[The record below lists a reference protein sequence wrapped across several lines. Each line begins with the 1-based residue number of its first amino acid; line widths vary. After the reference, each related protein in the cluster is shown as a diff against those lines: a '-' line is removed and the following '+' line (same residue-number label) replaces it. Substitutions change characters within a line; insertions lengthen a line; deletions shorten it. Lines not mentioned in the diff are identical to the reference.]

1 MARVDR
7 PLGVVLTFVALV
19 WVWLVY
25 TRIPDA
31 GTEWPGPR
39 GFPLLLGVILAI
51 LGVWMAVAAPPGPRP
66 TAPEGRGTR
75 PTHDDPGSL
84 IPDPRSRHREL
95 AVAGGTFGVLI
106 LYAFLLEHA
115 GFLIATPL
123 VIVLIMA
130 GLLRLRRRL
139 PILWLAAGFTLGCW
153 LIFEALGTPLP
164 RGSWIVW

>member
-1 MARVDR
+1 MQHVDR
-7 PLGVVLTFVALV
+7 RLGIVLTLFALV
-19 WVWLVY
+19 WVWLAY

-31 GTEWPGPR
+31 GTEWPGSR
-39 GFPLLLGVILAI
+39 GFPLLLGIVLAI
-51 LGVWMAVAAPPGPRP
+51 LGVWMMA
-66 TAPEGRGTR
+66 
-75 PTHDDPGSL
+75 PGSPIPVPRSS
-84 IPDPRSRHREL
+84 IPDPQSRRHEP
-95 AVAGGTFGVLI
+95 AIASGTFGVLI

-139 PILWLAAGFTLGCW
+139 PILSLAAGFTLGCW
-153 LIFEALGTPLP
+153 MIFEALGTPLP